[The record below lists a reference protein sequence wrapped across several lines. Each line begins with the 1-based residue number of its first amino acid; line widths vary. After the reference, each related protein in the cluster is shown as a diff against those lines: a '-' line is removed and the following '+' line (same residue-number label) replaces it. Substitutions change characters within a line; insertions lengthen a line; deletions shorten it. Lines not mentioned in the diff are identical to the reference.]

1 MTTRAAALA
10 AMLLSLAP
18 LAPANAQARAEPPP
32 AAKPT
37 DTPDL
42 RWIRSRQDDSRVLR
56 LQLAIR
62 EFVPKQGDGPTIV
75 LHGAVHIADRSFYKR
90 LEESLEADHDVI
102 LFEGVK
108 PGGMDTSPLP
118 DGIEGDHARTVR
130 TTDRLRLAWTVIE
143 RWKRSSKDPAAD
155 LPFDLLAVRKRMAEE
170 GRTREQA
177 MLAKLS
183 EDGWGRMFVFN
194 RSTEGKSY
202 TLGSLGKDGTLGGD
216 GPDQDTWTTDLDPLD
231 ASELSDAPGLQKRLA
246 ETFGLAFQLDEMAHA
261 GPKWVNADMS
271 IDEVQAALG
280 FGGDAGGEGKG
291 ERNMLFAMLDGS
303 SLPAKVASLLLGL
316 VETIPGMAP
325 RMKVMMLEMLANV
338 DENALSNASFPGMGD
353 MKEMMKVIIE
363 DRNQV
368 VIDDLRK
375 TMKDHPGFK
384 RIAVLYGAGH
394 LPDLA
399 RQLEDQLGYRHKS
412 GKWITAVRVN
422 LDAEGIS
429 DEEMAMTRSMMA
441 TQMKM
446 LSAQGKA
453 GKGPAKPE

>member
-1 MTTRAAALA
+1 MTTRAAAIASL
-10 AMLLSLAP
+10 LLSLAIV
-18 LAPANAQARAEPPP
+18 APASRAEPAP
-32 AAKPT
+32 AAAPT
-37 DTPDL
+37 NTQDL
-42 RWIRSRQDDSRVLR
+42 RWIRSRQDENRVLR

-62 EFVPKQGDGPTIV
+62 EFVPKRGDGPAIV

-90 LEESLEADHDVI
+90 LEETLEADHDAI

-108 PGGMDTSPLP
+108 PGGMSAAPLP
-118 DGIEGDHARTVR
+118 EGVEGDHARTVR
-130 TTDRLRLAWTVIE
+130 TKERLRLAWTFIE
-143 RWKRSSKDPAAD
+143 RWKRSSKESGTD

-170 GRTREQA
+170 GHPREQA
-177 MLAKLS
+177 MLAKVS
-183 EDGWGRMFVFN
+183 DDGWGRQFVFT
-194 RSTEGKSY
+194 RSTDGRSY

-216 GPDQDTWTTDLDPLD
+216 GPDQDTWTTDLTPLN

-246 ETFGLAFQLDEMAHA
+246 ETFGLAFQLEEMAHA
-261 GPKWVNADMS
+261 GPKWINADMS
-271 IDEVQAALG
+271 IDEVQEALG
-280 FGGDAGGEGKG
+280 FGGDAGDEG
-291 ERNMLFAMLDGS
+291 ERNMLFALLDGS
-303 SLPAKVASLLLGL
+303 SLPAKVASMLLGL
-316 VETIPGMAP
+316 VEAIPGMAP

-338 DENALSNASFPGMGD
+338 DESALSNASFPGMGD

-368 VIDDLRK
+368 VIDDLRRTIK
-375 TMKDHPGFK
+375 EHPEYK
-384 RIAVLYGAGH
+384 RVAVLYGAGH

-399 RQLEDQLGYRHKS
+399 RRLEDQLGYTHKS
-412 GKWITAVRVN
+412 GKWITAIRVN

-453 GKGPAKPE
+453 AGKGDAKPE